1 MLKKL
6 IPSALTLALALTGLS
21 ASAQNRNYNPDKS
34 DERSPNW
41 CGAIAEQD
49 RYFAEHPGAREAQR
63 AMYKQL
69 EAMAATQQNKVSY
82 VTDVTIPVV
91 VHIIH
96 AGGPENISDRQVN
109 SAIDQ
114 LNTDYQKLNADTAN
128 TVPVFRAR
136 AAAIGFRFRLAKKDP
151 NGNCTT
157 GITRHYAPS
166 LINDDQSGAVQSLV
180 IWDRQRYLNIWIVS
194 SIGTPSAGGIVLG
207 YSNLPQNS
215 TAQRDGFV
223 ARGDWF
229 GNQGTSSP
237 ARAQSRTATHEIGH
251 YFGLSHPWGQTNSPG
266 TGNCSGDDGVADTPT
281 TDGTFNC
288 DLTYSPCTDASGQR
302 ILANVQNIMDYA
314 ACPTMFTEGQKTLMR
329 NVLATR
335 PERTGLTTQA
345 NLIATG
351 TNDGY
356 VPPVAGCAP
365 VAAFAPAT
373 GASTSVCINTPVT
386 LNDYSYNFSS
396 GGGALT
402 YSWSFP
408 GGTPATASGAS
419 VSVSYAAAGFYPVT
433 ETVSNSAGTNT
444 VSATNYIRVEGPTG
458 GETAPYAESFE
469 NASFP
474 ALFADPTLRNYT
486 TSGFTSAGVA
496 NAGYRW
502 VRQANVPAANGTGYL
517 IVQDRV
523 IPTGATAQLITPN
536 INLAS
541 VPRPATLS
549 FSRAFALRTVSSN
562 EQLRIS
568 FSSDC
573 GVNWST
579 PAVLNVTDLTTQG
592 LTPNDGFAPSS
603 SADWQTTTVAIPA
616 QFQGSGLFKVRF
628 QMVNGTSQGNNFY
641 FDNLRIAGPL
651 ATKADALASRGI
663 SVYPNP
669 MTNETAVHLNLT
681 AATNVAVR
689 LTDVLGRNVVS
700 QPAKMY
706 GAGQQTV
713 SLQSAG
719 HALKAGVYVVHISLG
734 GETFTSKLNVE

>member
-6 IPSALTLALALTGLS
+6 LPTAFALVLTLTGYG
-21 ASAQNRNYNPDKS
+21 ASAQSITP
-34 DERSPNW
+34 ERGPSW
-41 CGAIAEQD
+41 CGAVAEQE
-49 RYFAEHPGAREAQR
+49 RYFAEHPGARAAQR

-69 EAMAATQQNKVSY
+69 EAMAASQQNKTSY

-96 AGGPENISDRQVN
+96 AGGPENISDRQIN

-114 LNTDYQKLNADTAN
+114 LNIDYQKRNEDTTN
-128 TVPVFRAR
+128 TVPFFRAR

-151 NGNCTT
+151 TGNCTT
-157 GITRHYAPS
+157 GITRHYAPN
-166 LINDDQSGAVQSLV
+166 LVNDDRSGSVQSLV

-194 SIGTPSAGGIVLG
+194 SIGTPTAGGIVLG
-207 YSNLPQNS
+207 YSSLPQNS

-223 ARGDWF
+223 ARSDWF

-237 ARAQSRTATHEIGH
+237 GRALSRTATHEIGH
-251 YFGLSHPWGQTNSPG
+251 YFGLSHPWGQTNTPG

-288 DLTYSPCTDASGQR
+288 DLTYSPCTDPVTSQR

-314 ACPTMFTEGQKTLMR
+314 SCPTMFTQGQKTLMR
-329 NVLATR
+329 NVLALR
-335 PERTGLTTQA
+335 PERTDLSTQA
-345 NLIATG
+345 NLVATG

-356 VPPVAGCAP
+356 VAPASCAP
-365 VAAFAPAT
+365 IAAFAPAT
-373 GASTSVCINTPVT
+373 GTGASVCINTPVT

-396 GGGALT
+396 AGGALT

-408 GGTPATASGAS
+408 GGTPATATGAS
-419 VSVSYAAAGFYPVT
+419 VSVTYAAAGFYPVT
-433 ETVSNSAGTNT
+433 ETVSNSAGSSTST
-444 VSATNYIRVEGPTG
+444 MTNYIRVEGPTG
-458 GETAPYAESFE
+458 AETAPYAESFE
-469 NASFP
+469 NVNFP
-474 ALFADPTLRNYT
+474 NLYPDPTLRNFI
-486 TSGFTSAGVA
+486 TSGFTSAGVVA
-496 NAGYRW
+496 PNYRW
-502 VRQANVPAANGTGYL
+502 VRQAGVPAATGTSYL
-517 IVQDRV
+517 TVQDRV
-523 IPTGATAQLITPN
+523 IPAGATTQLITPN

-541 VPRPATLS
+541 VPRPAALS

-562 EQLRIS
+562 EQLRVS

-579 PAVLNVTDLTTQG
+579 PTVLDVTALTTQG
-592 LTPNDGFAPSS
+592 LTPIDNYVPTN
-603 SADWQTTTVAIPA
+603 SADWQTTTLAIPA

-628 QMVNGTSQGNNFY
+628 QMVNGSTQGNSFF

-663 SVYPNP
+663 SLYPNP

-681 AATNVAVR
+681 TATQVQVR

-700 QPAKMY
+700 LPAKMY
-706 GAGQQTV
+706 GAGQQSV
-713 SLQSAG
+713 SLQNAG
-719 HALKAGVYVVHISLG
+719 HALKAGMYVVHISLG

>member
-6 IPSALTLALALTGLS
+6 IPTALTLALTLTGLN
-21 ASAQNRNYNPDKS
+21 ASAQSKTTD
-34 DERSPNW
+34 RSPSW
-41 CGAIAEQD
+41 CGAVAEQE

-69 EAMAATQQNKVSY
+69 EAMAATQQNRISY

-96 AGGPENISDRQVN
+96 AGGPENISDRQIN

-128 TVPVFRAR
+128 TVAAFRAR
-136 AAAIGFRFRLAKKDP
+136 AAAIGFQFRLAKKDP

-166 LINDDQSGAVQSLV
+166 LVNDDQSGSVQSLV

-194 SIGTPSAGGIVLG
+194 SIGTPTAGGGIVLG

-237 ARAQSRTATHEIGH
+237 GRAQSRTATHEIGH
-251 YFGLSHPWGQTNSPG
+251 YFGLSHPWGQTNNPG
-266 TGNCSGDDGVADTPT
+266 TGVCSGDDGVADTPT

-288 DLTYSPCTDASGQR
+288 DLNYSPCTDAATGQR

-314 ACPTMFTEGQKTLMR
+314 SCPTMFTQGQKTLMR
-329 NVLATR
+329 NVLALR
-335 PERTGLTTQA
+335 PERTGLATQA
-345 NLIATG
+345 NLVATG

-356 VPPVAGCAP
+356 VAPNCAP
-365 VAAFAPAT
+365 IAAFAPARGT
-373 GASTSVCINTPVT
+373 GTSVCINTPVT
-386 LNDYSYNFSS
+386 LTDYSYNFSS
-396 GGGALT
+396 AGGAVT

-408 GGTPATASGAS
+408 GGTPATATGAS
-419 VSVSYAAAGFYPVT
+419 VSVAYANAGFYPVT
-433 ETVSNSAGTNT
+433 ETVSNSAGSSTST
-444 VSATNYIRVEGPTG
+444 VTNYIRVEGPTG
-458 GETAPYAESFE
+458 AEVAPYAESFE

-474 ALFADPTLRNYT
+474 ALYPDPTLRNYA

-496 NAGYRW
+496 AANYRW
-502 VRQANVPAANGTGYL
+502 VRQANVPAATGSGYL
-517 IVQDRV
+517 VVQDRV
-523 IPTGATAQLITPN
+523 IPAGATTQLITPN

-541 VPRPATLS
+541 VPRPATLT
-549 FSRAFALRTVSSN
+549 FARAFALRTVSSN

-579 PAVLNVTDLTTQG
+579 PAVLDVTALTTQG
-592 LTPNDGFAPSS
+592 LTPIDGYVPTS

-628 QMVNGTSQGNNFY
+628 QMVNGTLQGNSF
-641 FDNLRIAGPL
+641 FLDDLRIAGPL

-681 AATNVAVR
+681 AATQVQVR
-689 LTDVLGRNVVS
+689 LSDVLGRNVVS
-700 QPAKMY
+700 LPAKMY
-706 GAGQQTV
+706 GAGQQSV

-719 HALKAGVYVVHISLG
+719 HALKAGVYVVHISLD

>member
-6 IPSALTLALALTGLS
+6 LPTALTLALALTGFG
-21 ASAQNRNYNPDKS
+21 ASAQS
-34 DERSPNW
+34 LTAQRSPSW
-41 CGAIAEQD
+41 CGAVAEQE

-69 EAMAATQQNKVSY
+69 EAMAATQQNKISY

-96 AGGPENISDRQVN
+96 AGGPENISDRQIN

-114 LNTDYQKLNADTAN
+114 LNIDYQKLNADTAN
-128 TVPVFRAR
+128 TVPFFRAR
-136 AAAIGFRFRLAKKDP
+136 AAALGFRFRLAKKDP

-166 LINDDQSGAVQSLV
+166 LVNDDQSGSVQSLV

-288 DLTYSPCTDASGQR
+288 DLTYSPCTDPGTGQR

-314 ACPTMFTEGQKTLMR
+314 SCPTMFTEGQKQLMR

-345 NLIATG
+345 NLVATG

-356 VPPVAGCAP
+356 VAPSSCAP
-365 VAAFAPAT
+365 IAAFAPAA
-373 GASTSVCINTPVT
+373 GVSTSVCINTPVT

-408 GGTPATASGAS
+408 GGTPATATGAS
-419 VSVSYAAAGFYPVT
+419 VSVSYASAGFYPVT
-433 ETVSNSAGTNT
+433 ETVSNSSGSSTSS
-444 VSATNYIRVEGPTG
+444 VTNYIRVEGPTG
-458 GETAPYAESFE
+458 AETAPYTESFE
-469 NASFP
+469 NTSFP
-474 ALFADPTLRNYT
+474 NLYPDPTLRNYV
-486 TSGFTSAGVA
+486 TSGFTNAGVA
-496 NAGYRW
+496 AANYRW
-502 VRQANVPAANGTGYL
+502 VRQANVPAATGSSYL
-517 IVQDRV
+517 VVQDRV
-523 IPTGATAQLITPN
+523 IPAGATTQLITPN
-536 INLAS
+536 INLTS
-541 VPRPATLS
+541 VPTGASLS
-549 FSRAFALRTVSSN
+549 FSRAFALRTISSN

-568 FSSDC
+568 FSRDC
-573 GVNWST
+573 GVTWST
-579 PAVLNVTDLTTQG
+579 PTVLDVTALTTQG
-592 LTPNDGFAPSS
+592 LAPIDNYIPTS

-628 QMVNGTSQGNNFY
+628 QMVNGTTQGNSLF
-641 FDNLRIAGPL
+641 FDNLRIASPL
-651 ATKADALASRGI
+651 ATKADALANRGI

-681 AATNVAVR
+681 AATQVQVR

-700 QPAKMY
+700 LPAKMY
-706 GAGQQTV
+706 GAGQQSV
-713 SLQSAG
+713 ALQSAG
-719 HALKAGVYVVHISLG
+719 HALKAGVYVVHIALD
-734 GETFTSKLNVE
+734 GETFTSKLTVE

>member
-6 IPSALTLALALTGLS
+6 IPTALTLALALTGLA
-21 ASAQNRNYNPDKS
+21 ASAQSNTQGTS
-34 DERSPNW
+34 SQRSPNW
-41 CGAIAEQD
+41 CGAVAEQE

-63 AMYKQL
+63 TMYKQL
-69 EAMAATQQNKVSY
+69 EALAATQQNKTSY

-96 AGGPENISDRQVN
+96 AGGPENISDRQIN

-114 LNTDYQKLNADTAN
+114 LNIDYQKLNPDTAN
-128 TVPVFRAR
+128 TVPFFRAR
-136 AAAIGFRFRLAKKDP
+136 AASLGFRFRLAKKDP

-166 LINDDQSGAVQSLV
+166 LINDDQSGSVQSLV
-180 IWDRQRYLNIWIVS
+180 IWDRLRYLNIWIVS
-194 SIGTPSAGGIVLG
+194 SIGTPTAGGGIVLG

-215 TAQRDGFV
+215 TAVRDGFV

-229 GNQGTSSP
+229 GNQGTSTP
-237 ARAQSRTATHEIGH
+237 GRAQSRTATHEIGH
-251 YFGLSHPWGQTNSPG
+251 YFGLSHPWGQTNNPG
-266 TGNCSGDDGVADTPT
+266 TGICSGDDGVADTPT

-314 ACPTMFTEGQKTLMR
+314 SCPTMFTQGQKTLMR

-345 NLIATG
+345 NLVATG
-351 TNDGY
+351 TDDGY
-356 VPPVAGCAP
+356 VAPNCAP
-365 VAAFAPAT
+365 VVAFAPAA
-373 GASTSVCINTPVT
+373 GSSTSVCINTPVT
-386 LNDYSYNFSS
+386 LSDYSYNFSS
-396 GGGALT
+396 AGGALT

-408 GGTPATASGAS
+408 GGTPATATGST

-433 ETVSNSAGTNT
+433 ETVSNSTGPGTST
-444 VSATNYIRVEGPTG
+444 VTNYIRVEGPTG
-458 GETAPYAESFE
+458 GEVAPYTESFE

-496 NAGYRW
+496 APNYRW
-502 VRQANVPAANGTGYL
+502 VRQANVPAAAGTGYL

-523 IPTGATAQLITPN
+523 IPVGATSQLITPN
-536 INLAS
+536 INLAA
-541 VPRPATLS
+541 VPRPATLT
-549 FSRAFALRTVSSN
+549 FARAFALRTVASN
-562 EQLRIS
+562 EQLRVS

-573 GVNWST
+573 GVNWSSPT
-579 PAVLNVTDLTTQG
+579 ILDVTALTTQG
-592 LTPNDGFAPSS
+592 LTPIDGYAPTN
-603 SADWQTTTVAIPA
+603 SADWQNLTVAIPA
-616 QFQGSGLFKVRF
+616 QFQGGGLFKVRF
-628 QMVNGTSQGNNFY
+628 QMVNGTTAGNNFY

-651 ATKADALASRGI
+651 GTKADALASRGI
-663 SVYPNP
+663 SVYPSP

-681 AATNVAVR
+681 TATQVQVR

-700 QPAKMY
+700 LPAKMY
-706 GAGQQTV
+706 GAGQQSV
-713 SLQSAG
+713 ALQSAG
-719 HALKAGVYVVHISLG
+719 HALKAGVYVVHISLN

>member
-6 IPSALTLALALTGLS
+6 LPTAFALVLTLTGYG
-21 ASAQNRNYNPDKS
+21 ASAQSITP
-34 DERSPNW
+34 ERGPSW
-41 CGAIAEQD
+41 CGAVAEQE

-69 EAMAATQQNKVSY
+69 EAMAASQQNKTSY

-96 AGGPENISDRQVN
+96 AGGPENISDRQIN

-114 LNTDYQKLNADTAN
+114 LNIDYQKLNADTAN
-128 TVPVFRAR
+128 TVPFFRAR

-151 NGNCTT
+151 TGNCTT

-166 LINDDQSGAVQSLV
+166 LVNDDQSGSVQSLV

-194 SIGTPSAGGIVLG
+194 SIGTPTAGGTVLG
-207 YSNLPQNS
+207 YSSLPQNS

-223 ARGDWF
+223 ARSDWF

-237 ARAQSRTATHEIGH
+237 GRALSRTATHEIGH

-288 DLTYSPCTDASGQR
+288 DLTYSPCTDPVTSQR

-314 ACPTMFTEGQKTLMR
+314 SCPTMFTQGQKTLMR
-329 NVLATR
+329 NVLALR
-335 PERTGLTTQA
+335 PERAGLSTQA
-345 NLIATG
+345 NLVATG

-356 VPPVAGCAP
+356 VAPASCAP
-365 VAAFAPAT
+365 IAAFAPAFGT
-373 GASTSVCINTPVT
+373 RPSACINTPVT

-396 GGGALT
+396 AGGALA

-408 GGTPATASGAS
+408 GGAPATATGAS
-419 VSVSYAAAGFYPVT
+419 VSVTYAAAGFYPVT
-433 ETVSNSAGTNT
+433 ETVSNSAGSSTST
-444 VSATNYIRVEGPTG
+444 MTNYIRVEGPTG
-458 GETAPYAESFE
+458 AETAPYAESFE

-474 ALFADPTLRNYT
+474 NLYPDPTLRNFI
-486 TSGFTSAGVA
+486 TSGFTSAGAVA
-496 NAGYRW
+496 PNYRW
-502 VRQANVPAANGTGYL
+502 VRQAGVPAATGTSYL

-523 IPTGATAQLITPN
+523 IPAGATTQLITPN

-541 VPRPATLS
+541 VPRPAALS

-562 EQLRIS
+562 EQLRVS

-579 PAVLNVTDLTTQG
+579 PVVLDVTALTTQG
-592 LTPNDGFAPSS
+592 LTPIDNYVPTS

-628 QMVNGTSQGNNFY
+628 QMVNGSTQGNSFF
-641 FDNLRIAGPL
+641 FDNLRITGPL

-663 SVYPNP
+663 SLYPNP

-681 AATNVAVR
+681 AATQVQVR

-700 QPAKMY
+700 LPAKMY
-706 GAGQQTV
+706 CAGQQSV
-713 SLQSAG
+713 SLQNAG

>member
-6 IPSALTLALALTGLS
+6 IPTALTLALALTGLS
-21 ASAQNRNYNPDKS
+21 ASAQNTIS
-34 DERSPNW
+34 ERTPNW
-41 CGAIAEQD
+41 CGAVAEQE

-63 AMYKQL
+63 TMYKQL
-69 EAMAATQQNKVSY
+69 EAMAAKQQNKVSY

-96 AGGPENISDRQVN
+96 AGGPENISDRQIN

-114 LNTDYQKLNADTAN
+114 LNIDYQKLNGDTAN
-128 TVPVFRAR
+128 TVPFFRAR
-136 AAAIGFRFRLAKKDP
+136 AAAIGFQFRLAKKDP

-194 SIGTPSAGGIVLG
+194 SIGTPSAGGTVLG

-229 GNQGTSSP
+229 GNTGTSTPS
-237 ARAQSRTATHEIGH
+237 RAQSRTATHEIGH

-288 DLTYSPCTDASGQR
+288 DLTYSPCTDAAGQR
-302 ILANVQNIMDYA
+302 ILANTQNIMDYA
-314 ACPTMFTEGQKTLMR
+314 ACPTMFTQGQKALMR

-356 VPPVAGCAP
+356 VAPASCAP
-365 VAAFAPAT
+365 VVAFAVAT
-373 GASTSVCINTPVT
+373 NSSTSVCINTPVT
-386 LNDYSYNFSS
+386 LKDYSYNFSA
-396 GGGALT
+396 GGGTPT

-408 GGTPATASGAS
+408 GGTPATATGST

-433 ETVSNSAGTNT
+433 ETVSNTAGPGTST
-444 VSATNYIRVEGPTG
+444 VTNYIRVEGPTG
-458 GETAPYAESFE
+458 GETAPYTESFE
-469 NASFP
+469 NVNFP
-474 ALFADPTLRNYT
+474 NLFADPTLRNYT
-486 TSGFTSAGVA
+486 TSGITAAGAASAT
-496 NAGYRW
+496 YRW
-502 VRQANVPAANGTGYL
+502 VRQANVPAATGTGYL

-523 IPTGATAQLITPN
+523 IPAGTTTQLFTPN

-541 VPRPATLS
+541 APSPATLS
-549 FSRAFALRTVSSN
+549 FSRSFALRSISSN

-579 PAVLNVTDLTTQG
+579 PTVLNVTDLTTKG
-592 LTPNDGFAPSS
+592 LTPIDGFVPAS

-628 QMVNGTSQGNNFY
+628 QMVNGTTTGNNFF
-641 FDNLRIAGPL
+641 FDDLRIAGPL
-651 ATKADALASRGI
+651 SAKADALASRGI

-681 AATNVAVR
+681 AATQVQVR

-700 QPAKMY
+700 LPAKLY
-706 GAGQQTV
+706 GAGQQSV

-719 HALKAGVYVVHISLG
+719 HALKAGVYVVHISLN

>member
-6 IPSALTLALALTGLS
+6 IPTALTLALALTGLS
-21 ASAQNRNYNPDKS
+21 ASAQNKSFNPSKT

-41 CGAIAEQD
+41 CGAVAEQE
-49 RYFAEHPGAREAQR
+49 RYFAEHPGAREAQK
-63 AMYKQL
+63 AYYQQL
-69 EAMAATQQNKVSY
+69 EAMAAAQKRSGNYKTSY

-91 VHIIH
+91 VHVIH
-96 AGGPENISDRQVN
+96 SGGVDNISDRQIN

-114 LNTDYQKLNADTAN
+114 LNIDYQKRNADT
-128 TVPVFRAR
+128 TSILSLFRSR
-136 AAAIGFRFRLAKKDP
+136 AAAVGFQFRLAKKDP

-166 LINDDQSGAVQSLV
+166 LVNDDQSGAVQSLV
-180 IWDRQRYLNIWIVS
+180 IWDRMRYLNIWIVS
-194 SIGTPSAGGIVLG
+194 TIGTPTPSGGTILG

-215 TAQRDGFV
+215 TSTRDGFV
-223 ARGDWF
+223 ERHDFFGTTGTSNPARGTD
-229 GNQGTSSP
+229 
-237 ARAQSRTATHEIGH
+237 RTGTHEIGH
-251 YFGLSHPWGQTNSPG
+251 YFGLSHTWGQTNTPG
-266 TGNCSGDDGVADTPT
+266 TGDCSGTDYVADTPP
-281 TDGTFNC
+281 TDGTFSCN
-288 DLTYSPCTDASGQR
+288 LSYSPCGQV
-302 ILANVQNIMDYA
+302 ANVQNIMDYA
-314 ACPTMFTEGQKTLMR
+314 CEVMFTDGQKQLMR
-329 NVLATR
+329 NVLATS
-335 PERTGLTTQA
+335 PVRTGLSTPA

-356 VPPVAGCAP
+356 VAPANGCAP
-365 VAAFAPAT
+365 VIAFAPAT
-373 GASTSVCINTPVT
+373 GSSTSVCINTPVT
-386 LNDYSYNFSS
+386 LKDYSYNFSS
-396 GGGALT
+396 GGGSLT

-408 GGTPATASGAS
+408 GGTPATATGST

-433 ETVSNSAGTNT
+433 ETVSNTAGTNS
-444 VSATNYIRVEGPTG
+444 VSVTNYIRVEGPTG
-458 GETAPYAESFE
+458 GETAPYTESFE

-474 ALFADPTLRNYT
+474 NLFPDPTLRNYT
-486 TSGFTSAGVA
+486 SSGFTSAGIA
-496 NAGYRW
+496 APNYRW
-502 VRQANVPAANGTGYL
+502 ARQTTLPAAAGTAYL

-523 IPTGATAQLITPN
+523 LPTGATTQLITPN

-549 FSRAFALRTVSSN
+549 FSRAFALRTISSN

-573 GVNWST
+573 GVTWST

-592 LTPNDGFAPSS
+592 LVPIDNFAPTSTT
-603 SADWQTTTVAIPA
+603 DWQTTTVAIPA

-681 AATNVAVR
+681 AATNVQVS
-689 LTDVLGRNVVS
+689 LTDMLGRNVVS

-706 GAGQQTV
+706 GAGQQSV

-719 HALKAGVYVVHISLG
+719 HALKAGVYVVRISLD

>member
-1 MLKKL
+1 MLKRL
-6 IPSALTLALALTGLS
+6 LPTALTLALAINGLNANAQS
-21 ASAQNRNYNPDKS
+21 NASDRGPS
-34 DERSPNW
+34 W
-41 CGAIAEQD
+41 CGAIAEQE

-69 EAMAATQQNKVSY
+69 EVMAATQQNKTSY

-96 AGGPENISDRQVN
+96 AGGPENISDRQIN

-128 TVPVFRAR
+128 TVPFFRAR

-151 NGNCTT
+151 NGTCTT

-166 LINDDQSGAVQSLV
+166 LVNDDQSGSVQSLV

-194 SIGTPSAGGIVLG
+194 SIGTPSAGGIILG

-215 TAQRDGFV
+215 TAVRDGFV

-237 ARAQSRTATHEIGH
+237 GRAQSRTATHEIGH

-266 TGNCSGDDGVADTPT
+266 TGNCSGDDGVGDTPT

-288 DLTYSPCTDASGQR
+288 DLAYSPCTDASGQR

-314 ACPTMFTEGQKTLMR
+314 SCPTMFTQGQKTLMR
-329 NVLATR
+329 NVLAIR
-335 PERTGLTTQA
+335 PERTGLSTQA
-345 NLIATG
+345 NLVATG

-356 VPPVAGCAP
+356 QAPNCAP
-365 VAAFAPAT
+365 IAAFAPAT
-373 GASTSVCINTPVT
+373 GVSTSVCINTPVT

-396 GGGALT
+396 AGGALT

-408 GGTPATASGAS
+408 GGTPATATGAS

-433 ETVSNSAGTNT
+433 ETVSNSSGSSTST
-444 VSATNYIRVEGPTG
+444 VTNYIRVEGPTG
-458 GETAPYAESFE
+458 AETAPYTESFE
-469 NASFP
+469 NTSFP
-474 ALFADPTLRNYT
+474 TLFPEPTLRNYL

-496 NAGYRW
+496 APNYRW
-502 VRQANVPAANGTGYL
+502 VRQTGSAAIGTSYL
-517 IVQDRV
+517 IVQNRV
-523 IPTGATAQLITPN
+523 LPVGAITQLITPN

-541 VPRPATLS
+541 VPNPASLR

-562 EQLRIS
+562 EQLRVS

-579 PAVLNVTDLTTQG
+579 PTVLDVTALTTQG
-592 LTPNDGFAPSS
+592 LTPIDGYVPTS

-628 QMVNGTSQGNNFY
+628 QMVNGSTQGNSFF

-681 AATNVAVR
+681 AATQVQVR

-700 QPAKMY
+700 LPAKMY
-706 GAGQQTV
+706 GAGQQSV

-719 HALKAGVYVVHISLG
+719 HALKAGVYVVHISLDS
-734 GETFTSKLNVE
+734 ETFTSKLNVE

>member
-6 IPSALTLALALTGLS
+6 IPTALTLALALTGLR
-21 ASAQNRNYNPDKS
+21 ASAQNTTT
-34 DERSPNW
+34 ERSPNW
-41 CGAIAEQD
+41 CGAVAEQE

-69 EAMAATQQNKVSY
+69 EALAATQQNRVSY

-96 AGGPENISDRQVN
+96 AGGPENISDRQIN

-114 LNTDYQKLNADTAN
+114 LNIDYQKLNPDTAN
-128 TVPVFRAR
+128 TVPLFRAR
-136 AAAIGFRFRLAKKDP
+136 AASIGFQFRLAKKDP

-166 LINDDQSGAVQSLV
+166 LINDDQSGSVQSLV

-194 SIGTPSAGGIVLG
+194 SIGTPTSGGIVLG

-251 YFGLSHPWGQTNSPG
+251 YFGLSHPWGQTNNPG

-288 DLTYSPCTDASGQR
+288 DLTYSPCTDPATGQR

-314 ACPTMFTEGQKTLMR
+314 SCPTMFTQGQKVLMR
-329 NVLATR
+329 NVLALR

-345 NLIATG
+345 NLVATG

-356 VPPVAGCAP
+356 IAPASCAP
-365 VAAFAPAT
+365 VAAFAPAA
-373 GASTSVCINTPVT
+373 GVSTSVCINTPVT

-396 GGGALT
+396 GGGALS
-402 YSWSFP
+402 YAWSFP
-408 GGTPATASGAS
+408 GGTPATATGAS

-433 ETVSNSAGTNT
+433 ETVSNTSGSSTSS
-444 VSATNYIRVEGPTG
+444 VTNYIRVEGPTG
-458 GETAPYAESFE
+458 GEVAPYAESFE
-469 NASFP
+469 DANFP
-474 ALFADPTLRNYT
+474 NLFADPTLRNYT
-486 TSGFTSAGVA
+486 TSGFTSAGIA
-496 NAGYRW
+496 APNYRW
-502 VRQANVPAANGTGYL
+502 VRQANVPAATGTGYL

-523 IPTGATAQLITPN
+523 IPAGATSQLITPN

-541 VPRPATLS
+541 VPRPASLS
-549 FSRAFALRTVSSN
+549 FSRAFALRTIASN

-573 GVNWST
+573 GVTWST
-579 PAVLNVTDLTTQG
+579 PTVLDVTALTTQG
-592 LTPNDGFAPSS
+592 LTPIDGYVPTS
-603 SADWQTTTVAIPA
+603 SASWQTTTVAIPA

-628 QMVNGTSQGNNFY
+628 QMVNGTTAGNNFY

-681 AATNVAVR
+681 AATQVQVR

-700 QPAKMY
+700 LPAKMY
-706 GAGQQTV
+706 GAGQQSV

-719 HALKAGVYVVHISLG
+719 QSLKAGVYVVHIALD
-734 GETFTSKLNVE
+734 GETFTSKLNVQ